1 MRTSAQYR
9 EKLSKMKRNVYID
22 GDKTGH
28 DDPRLAGG
36 INVYSQTFD
45 LVDDPEFKDLLT
57 ATSHISGKQSTAFA
71 TFTAAQMI
79 FRKAMS

>member
-1 MRTSAQYR
+1 
-9 EKLSKMKRNVYID
+9 MKRNVYID

-36 INVYSQTFD
+36 INVYSRDLD

-57 ATSHISGKQSTAFA
+57 ATSHILPGKQSTAFA